1 MTTARW
7 DAGQLEDY
15 ARRIPFNRWL
25 DLRVTSVGDD
35 GVVITIP
42 WREELGGAPETEH
55 VHGGVLAAIVDL
67 AAGLSVIAG
76 VGHGGPTVD
85 MRADFHRGAVAG
97 PMEAHGRVIRAGRT
111 IAFAEV
117 SLRDRDGNLVATGR
131 GVFYVGSGK
140 QFRPAERPPA

>member
-1 MTTARW
+1 MTTVRW
-7 DAGQLEDY
+7 DARQLEDY

-25 DLRVTSVGDD
+25 GLRVTSVGDD
-35 GVVITIP
+35 GVVIVIP

-76 VGHGGPTVD
+76 IGHGGPTVD
-85 MRADFHRGAVAG
+85 MRADFHRGAVPGA
-97 PMEAHGRVIRAGRT
+97 MQARGRVIRAGRT

-117 SLRDRDGNLVATGR
+117 SLTDSEGQLVATGR

-140 QFRPAERPPA
+140 QFRPAEILPG